1 MKVAF
6 TKTARKLRSDATDA
20 ESRLWNALRNRQ
32 MNGFK
37 FKRQVPFGA
46 YVADFI
52 CVEAKLIVEADGGQH
67 AEQMAA
73 DNTRTEY
80 FESGGYRV
88 LRFWNNDVL
97 QNLDG
102 VLETIA
108 GVLGIE
114 FPLTPALSPGG
125 EGAGCGPIP
134 KVEGNSS
141 VPSPF
146 GEKDRMRGP
155 SALVERYRVR
165 GSSA

>member
-114 FPLTPALSPGG
+114 SPHTPPHSPGG
-125 EGAGCGPIP
+125 EGAGCGP
-134 KVEGNSS
+134 
-141 VPSPF
+141 
-146 GEKDRMRGP
+146 
-155 SALVERYRVR
+155 
-165 GSSA
+165 